1 MNKNLVAGLLVA
13 FCSDV
18 SPSATDC
25 PDLTKETVRL
35 KRTRLGVAIAEPNR
49 FLRNHARD
57 ARRAEA
63 CRSGIS
69 VNYFRDNR
77 T

>member
-1 MNKNLVAGLLVA
+1 MNENLVAGLLVA

-35 KRTRLGVAIAEPNR
+35 KRTRLGVAVAEPNR

-57 ARRAEA
+57 VRGGRKPAEA
-63 CRSGIS
+63 ES
-69 VNYFRDNR
+69 VRDNK